1 MVTTTDGIDALA
13 GMIRRQVQ
21 ALRGTAAAGRTAP
34 SGGAAKASPRA
45 PARRGADA
53 KAPARDLAAVI
64 ARRVQAIDATDP
76 DAGRRAFRLFLESV
90 LLLEL
95 GEDLINDPAFYQLVD
110 DVEGQMRADAEL
122 APLMERAGDLLLE
135 RSEGK

>member
-1 MVTTTDGIDALA
+1 VTTTDGIDALA

-21 ALRGTAAAGRTAP
+21 ALRGTAGASRAAPAGGTGKAAP
-34 SGGAAKASPRA
+34 RG

-64 ARRVQAIDATDP
+64 ARRVQAIDAADP

-110 DVEGQMRADAEL
+110 DVEGQMRADTEL

-135 RSEGK
+135 RSEDK